1 MKFRYEI
8 DKNNAVWIYADS
20 NKVASVFQPDWPD
33 ATPWANKAE
42 AEAWAKA
49 WILSMTDPTAPFA
62 GNSPD
67 RPTEPR
73 GEFIDPASLLPVAEA
88 DAELEAAVGQTT

>member
-33 ATPWANKAE
+33 TTPWANKAE
-42 AEAWAKA
+42 AETWAKN
-49 WILSMTDPTAPFA
+49 WILAVTDETAALPGNNPSEPTVPR
-62 GNSPD
+62 SVPV
-67 RPTEPR
+67 EP
-73 GEFIDPASLLPVAEA
+73 
-88 DAELEAAVGQTT
+88 AV